1 MPDSVINQL
10 TSLLRRGACLVGVG
24 NRLKGD
30 DAAGPLLVD
39 ALEAFG
45 AVVCLDAGMAPEN
58 HLERIVATGATVVV
72 LVDAM
77 DFGEAPGALQLL
89 EAASLAG
96 GLSTH
101 ALSLELVT
109 DYLRAR
115 GVGEVWLLGIQPA
128 HIGLDAE
135 LSSPVRCAIDEI
147 AAAVKGQTGETV
159 CPDARTS

>member
-1 MPDSVINQL
+1 MPESTISHL
-10 TSLLRRGACLVGVG
+10 AALLQRDACLVGVG

-39 ALEAFG
+39 ALG
-45 AVVCLDAGMAPEN
+45 SVPGVLCLDTGVAPEN
-58 HLERIVATGATVVV
+58 YLEQIVATGASIVVI
-72 LVDAM
+72 VDAM
-77 DFGEAPGALQLL
+77 DVGEAPGSVRLF
-89 EAASLAG
+89 EGASLTG

-115 GVGEVWLLGIQPA
+115 GVAEVWLLGIQPE

-135 LSSPVRCAIDEI
+135 LSSPVRCAINEI
-147 AAAVKGQTGETV
+147 AAAVSGRAGDEV
-159 CPDARTS
+159 WPDAKIS